1 MTQTIQKNK
10 ITKRIMTQMF
20 QKKGGAQMARKIK
33 AMVACGS
40 GIATST
46 VAANAIHEI
55 FNDLSIDVEI
65 VKGTVPEISGRA
77 DEMDIVFVTNCY
89 RESISCPVV
98 NVTAFL
104 TGIKKDKKIAEI
116 KEIITK
122 LNHDING

>member
-1 MTQTIQKNK
+1 
-10 ITKRIMTQMF
+10 
-20 QKKGGAQMARKIK
+20 MARKIK

-55 FNDLSIDVEI
+55 FEELGIDVEI
-65 VKGTVPEISGRA
+65 IKGTVPEISEKA

-89 RESISCPVV
+89 REEISCPVV

-104 TGIKKDKKIAEI
+104 TGIKKDKKVAEI
-116 KEIITK
+116 KNIIAS
-122 LNHDING
+122 LNEKING